1 MQFTVKHRFET
12 DSDTF
17 WNKIFFDD
25 DYNRS
30 LWLDYLKFSDY
41 RILSFER
48 EDNGTIRRRLEVAP
62 RVEIPKAIKKV
73 LGDSANYVEE
83 GSFDP
88 DNKKWHFVVIPHV
101 ASNKIKTRGELWVE
115 PIGEKRIERIC
126 VVNTE
131 VKVFGVGRLVE
142 EMIEK
147 QTRTSYDQASVFT
160 NKWISDKGF

>member
-1 MQFTVKHRFET
+1 MHFTVKHRFET

-25 DYNRS
+25 DYNRA
-30 LWLDYLKFSDY
+30 LWLDHLKFSDF

-48 EDNGTIRRRLEVAP
+48 EDNGTIRRRVEVAP

-73 LGDSANYVEE
+73 LGDSANYIEE
-83 GSFDP
+83 GSFNSVD
-88 DNKKWHFVVIPHV
+88 KKWRFVVIPHV
-101 ASNKIKTRGELWVE
+101 ASNKIKTHGELWVE
-115 PIGEKRIERIC
+115 PVGEKRIERIC

-142 EMIEK
+142 EIIEK